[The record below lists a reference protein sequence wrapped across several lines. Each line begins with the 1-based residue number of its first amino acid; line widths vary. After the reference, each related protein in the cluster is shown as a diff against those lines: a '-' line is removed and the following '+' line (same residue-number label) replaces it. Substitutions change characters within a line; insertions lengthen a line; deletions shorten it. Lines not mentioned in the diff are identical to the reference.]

1 LFVERYGV
9 GSTLVAPIDDLARS
23 GVGLVALYNARQH
36 NIETPKRM
44 KTALKVTRQ
53 QDFAEWYQQV
63 IKAADLAENAEV
75 RGCMNIKPWGYA
87 IWENIQQR
95 FDKLLK
101 ATGHR
106 NAYFPLLIPLRFFQ
120 QEAQHVE
127 GFAKECAVVTHHRLA
142 LHEGT
147 LVPDPDSKLEEPL
160 VIRPTSETIIGDA
173 FSRWIQSPKDLPL
186 LINQW
191 CNVMRWEMRTR
202 LFLRTSEFLWQEG
215 HTAHAT
221 SEEAIEEARLI
232 LQMYK
237 DFVTDALCIPVI
249 VGEKSAGERFPGAVN
264 TWSIEGMM
272 QDGKALQA
280 GTSHFL
286 GQNFSRAYKIKFG
299 SSQGEQFVWTTSWGI
314 STRLIGGLIMT
325 HSDDNGLVLPPAI
338 SPVHLR
344 VLLLTEDPAEAKR
357 LRGFVEDALA
367 QQATNVCGEPLRT
380 EYLTVGRRP
389 GDSFWVAVKQGVPAI
404 AQVGLREMDSGSIS
418 LTLRTDPQL
427 QRQSVSHAS
436 FLATLVT
443 SLEDMQVSLRE
454 TARAFREKNLVR
466 PENLEALKAAFS
478 DGDISP
484 FALCPVDVAAESE
497 EFAQLFLKEHKL
509 SFRCLPEGELGILA
523 ADAKCIFTGRA
534 ATHVALLAK
543 SY

>member
-1 LFVERYGV
+1 
-9 GSTLVAPIDDLARS
+9 
-23 GVGLVALYNARQH
+23 
-36 NIETPKRM
+36 M

-53 QDFAEWYQQV
+53 ADFAEWYQQV

-87 IWENIQQR
+87 LWENIQQR

-101 ATGHR
+101 ASGHR

-120 QEAQHVE
+120 QEAQHVQ

-142 LHEGT
+142 VVDGQ
-147 LVPDPDSKLEEPL
+147 LVPDPHSRLEEPL

-221 SEEAIEEARLI
+221 ADEARAEARLI
-232 LQMYK
+232 LQMYR
-237 DFVTDALCIPVI
+237 DFVTDVLCIPVI
-249 VGEKSAGERFPGAVN
+249 VGEKSPGERFPGAVN

-286 GQNFSRAYKIKFG
+286 GQNFSQAYKIKFNG
-299 SSQGEQFVWTTSWGI
+299 PTGEQLVWTTSWGI

-338 SPVHLR
+338 APVHLR
-344 VLLLTEDPAEAKR
+344 VLMLTDEADEAQR
-357 LRGFVEDALA
+357 LRAFVEQALPPD
-367 QQATNVCGEPLRT
+367 QASQVCSEPLRV
-380 EYLTVGRRP
+380 EYLRVGRRP
-389 GDSFWVAVKQGVPAI
+389 GDSFWEAVKQGVPAI
-404 AQVGLREMDSGSIS
+404 AQVGLREMESGSIS
-418 LTLRTDPQL
+418 LTMRNDPLL
-427 QRQSVSHAS
+427 QRISVERGVFAAS
-436 FLATLVT
+436 LLG
-443 SLEDMQVSLRE
+443 SLQAMQQGLRDQ
-454 TARAFREKNLVR
+454 ARAARDANLVR
-466 PENLEALKAAFS
+466 AETREQLAAAFAK
-478 DGDISP
+478 DGVSP
-484 FALCPVDVAAESE
+484 FVLCPMDVGSERDSRVESLLTE
-497 EFAQLFLKEHKL
+497 NRL
-509 SFRCLPEGELGILA
+509 SVRCLPEGELGALA
-523 ADAKCIFTGRA
+523 AGARCVFTGNA
-534 ATHVALLAK
+534 ATSMAIIAK

>member
-1 LFVERYGV
+1 
-9 GSTLVAPIDDLARS
+9 
-23 GVGLVALYNARQH
+23 
-36 NIETPKRM
+36 M

-53 QDFAEWYQQV
+53 ADFAEWYQQV

-87 IWENIQQR
+87 LWENIQQR

-142 LHEGT
+142 VEDGK
-147 LVPDPDSKLEEPL
+147 LVPDPNSELEEPL
-160 VIRPTSETIIGDA
+160 IIRPTSETIIGDA

-221 SEEAIEEARLI
+221 ADDAIAEARLI
-232 LQMYK
+232 LQMYC
-237 DFVTDALCIPVI
+237 DFVTDVLCIPVI
-249 VGEKSAGERFPGAVN
+249 VGEKSPGERFPGAVN

-286 GQNFSRAYKIKFG
+286 GQNFSQAYKIKFNG
-299 SSQGEQFVWTTSWGI
+299 PAGEQLVWTTSWGI

-325 HSDDNGLVLPPAI
+325 HSDDNGLVLPPALA
-338 SPVHLR
+338 PTHLR
-344 VLLLTEDPAEAKR
+344 VLLLTDEAEEAQR
-357 LRGFVEDALA
+357 LRAFVEGALQSVA
-367 QQATNVCGEPLRT
+367 SPQVCGEPLRV
-380 EYLTVGRRP
+380 EYLRVGRRP
-389 GDSFWVAVKQGVPAI
+389 GDAFWEAVKQGVPAI
-404 AQVGLREMDSGSIS
+404 AQVGLREMESGAIS
-418 LTLRTDPQL
+418 MTLRNDPQL
-427 QRQSVSHAS
+427 QRVAIALPQFAD
-436 FLATLVT
+436 
-443 SLEDMQVSLRE
+443 SLLKSLHDMQAGLRDQ
-454 TARAFREKNLVR
+454 ARAARDANLVR
-466 PENLEALKAAFS
+466 VESRAQLLAAF
-478 DGDISP
+478 DKEGVTP
-484 FALCPVDVAAESE
+484 FVLCALDVGAEQDPRVE
-497 EFAQLFLKEHKL
+497 GVLKEYKL
-509 SFRCLPEGELGILA
+509 SVRCLPEGELGTLA
-523 ADAKCIFTGRA
+523 AGAKCVFTGNA
-534 ATHVALLAK
+534 ATSMAIIAK

>member
-1 LFVERYGV
+1 
-9 GSTLVAPIDDLARS
+9 
-23 GVGLVALYNARQH
+23 
-36 NIETPKRM
+36 M
-44 KTALKVTRQ
+44 KTALRVTRQ
-53 QDFAEWYQQV
+53 EDFAEWYQQV

-95 FDKLLK
+95 FDKMLK

-127 GFAKECAVVTHHRLA
+127 GFAKECAVVTHHRLS
-142 LHEGT
+142 LEDGV
-147 LVPDPDSKLEEPL
+147 LVPDPDSRLEEPL

-173 FSRWIQSPKDLPL
+173 FSRWVQSPNDLPL

-221 SEEAIEEARLI
+221 SEEATEEARLI
-232 LQMYK
+232 LRMYR
-237 DFVTDALCIPVI
+237 DFVTNTLCIPVI
-249 VGEKSAGERFPGAVN
+249 VGEKSAGERFPGAIN

-325 HSDDNGLVLPPAI
+325 HSDDNGLVLPPAVA
-338 SPVHLR
+338 PVHLR
-344 VLLLTEDPAEAKR
+344 VLLLTDDPAEAKR
-357 LRGFVEDALA
+357 LRTFVEDALMVA
-367 QQATNVCGEPLRT
+367 QRSTDICGEPLRV
-380 EYLTVGRRP
+380 EFMAVGRRP

-404 AQVGLREMDSGSIS
+404 AQVGMRELDSGTISI
-418 LTLRTDPQL
+418 TFRTDPQL
-427 QRQSVSHAS
+427 QRQSIARES
-436 FLATLVT
+436 FLATFVK
-443 SLEDMQVSLRE
+443 SLEAMQAELLE
-454 TARAFREKNLVR
+454 RAQVFRDSNLIR
-466 PENLEALKAAFS
+466 PGNLNTLKAAFTTP
-478 DGDISP
+478 DVSP
-484 FALCPVDVAAESE
+484 FALCPVDIAAEPE
-497 EFAQLFLKEHKL
+497 EAVQAFLKENKL
-509 SFRCLPEGELGILA
+509 SIRCLPEGELGALS
-523 ADAKCIFTGRA
+523 DGAKCIFTSRA
-534 ATHVALLAK
+534 ATHVALIGK

>member
-1 LFVERYGV
+1 
-9 GSTLVAPIDDLARS
+9 
-23 GVGLVALYNARQH
+23 
-36 NIETPKRM
+36 M

-53 QDFAEWYQQV
+53 EDFAEWYQDV
-63 IKAADLAENAEV
+63 IKAAELAENAAV

-120 QEAQHVE
+120 REAEHVE

-142 LHEGT
+142 LDRG
-147 LVPDPDSKLEEPL
+147 VPCPDPDSELEEPL
-160 VIRPTSETIIGDA
+160 VIRPTSETIVGDA

-215 HTAHAT
+215 HTAHAS
-221 SEEAIEEARLI
+221 SEEAKEEARLI
-232 LQMYK
+232 LQMYR
-237 DFVTDALCIPVI
+237 DFVTDVLCIPVI
-249 VGEKSAGERFPGAVN
+249 VGEKSQAERFPGAVD

-286 GQNFSRAYKIKFG
+286 GQNFSRAYNIKYG
-299 SSQGEQFVWTTSWGI
+299 NSQGEQLVWTTSWGI

-338 SPVHLR
+338 APAHLR
-344 VLLLTEDPAEAKR
+344 VLLLTQDPTESKR
-357 LRGFVEDALA
+357 FKAFVEESWASTA
-367 QQATNVCGEPLRT
+367 GAPTVCGEPMRIEFLA
-380 EYLTVGRRP
+380 VGRRP
-389 GDSFWVAVKQGVPAI
+389 GDSFWEAVKQGVPAI
-404 AQVGLREMDSGSIS
+404 AQVGVRELESGSIS
-418 LTLRTDPQL
+418 LTLRNDDRL
-427 QRQSVSHAS
+427 QRQ
-436 FLATLVT
+436 FICRDTFQTYLAEC
-443 SLEDMQVSLRE
+443 LERMQAALLQK
-454 TARAFREKNLVR
+454 AQAFRDGHLVR
-466 PENLEALKAAFS
+466 PGSQAELKDLFL
-478 DGDISP
+478 DGDVSP
-484 FALCPVDVAAESE
+484 FALCPMDMTAETE
-497 EFAQLFLKEHKL
+497 ESVQSTLREHKL
-509 SFRCLPEGELGILA
+509 SIRCLPEADLGALA
-523 ADAKCIFTGRA
+523 ADAKCLFTGRV
-534 ATHVALLAK
+534 ATRVALIGR

>member
-1 LFVERYGV
+1 
-9 GSTLVAPIDDLARS
+9 
-23 GVGLVALYNARQH
+23 
-36 NIETPKRM
+36 M

-142 LHEGT
+142 LQDGV

-160 VIRPTSETIIGDA
+160 IIRPTSETIIGDA

-221 SEEAIEEARLI
+221 SEEAKEEARLI
-232 LQMYK
+232 LGMYR
-237 DFVTDALCIPVI
+237 DFVTDCLGIPVI
-249 VGEKSAGERFPGAVN
+249 VGEKSAGERFPGAIN

-344 VLLLTEDPAEAKR
+344 VLLLTDDPVEAKR
-357 LRGFVEDALA
+357 LRAFVEEALELSRS
-367 QQATNVCGEPLRT
+367 NSIVCEEPLRVEFVT
-380 EYLTVGRRP
+380 AGRRP
-389 GDSFWVAVKQGVPAI
+389 GDSFWLAVKQGVPAI
-404 AQVGLREMDSGSIS
+404 AQVGMREMDSGSVS
-418 LTLRTDPQL
+418 LTLRNDPEL
-427 QRQSVSHAS
+427 QRQAISRVS
-436 FLATLVT
+436 FLATLLT
-443 SLEDMQVSLRE
+443 SLEAMQVTLLNK
-454 TARAFREKNLVR
+454 AQAFRDENLIR
-466 PENLEALKAAFS
+466 PSSLEALEAAFS
-478 DGDISP
+478 VADISP
-484 FALCPVDVAAESE
+484 FALCPIDIAAEPDE
-497 EFAQLFLKEHKL
+497 AVQGFLKENKL
-509 SFRCLPEGELGILA
+509 SIRCLPEGDLGRLA
-523 ADAKCIFTGRA
+523 DGAKCMFTGRT
-534 ATHVALLAK
+534 ATHVALIGK